1 MTEIKLK
8 KEVTEVK
15 ISEPT
20 GFRDIKPQTDMSQSK
35 AGDTIKGIFDKLRDG
50 AERFLGKVEAASNGA
65 ERYYSEYKDRI
76 KFTPIDGDRG
86 NWEGQRGE
94 SKYVPSENTE
104 KGRDVKQLLTEKG
117 VDGIEYK
124 NGEPDFSPMSENTVK
139 IESMTEDRR
148 KNFQQADIECAEQW
162 NADKRGGRTDWTPVD
177 VRDWRRENEYSWH
190 ERCDTETMDLV
201 PTAINDYF
209 RHVGGCSE
217 CRIRDSKDKWD
228 GFDE

>member
-35 AGDTIKGIFDKLRDG
+35 AGDTIKGIFDKLRD
-50 AERFLGKVEAASNGA
+50 GA

-124 NGEPDFSPMSENTVK
+124 NGEPDFSPMSESTVK
-139 IESMTEDRR
+139 IEGMTEVCED
-148 KNFQQADIECAEQW
+148 NFPKADIKCAEQW
-162 NADKRGGRTDWTPVD
+162 NTEKRDGRTDWTAAD
-177 VRDWRRENEYSWH
+177 VRDWRRENKYSWH

-201 PTAINDYF
+201 PTEINLYF
-209 RHVGGCSE
+209 RHLGGRAE
-217 CRIRDSKDKWD
+217 CKIRDSKDKGD

>member
-50 AERFLGKVEAASNGA
+50 V
-65 ERYYSEYKDRI
+65 ERYYSEYDDRI
-76 KFTPIDGDRG
+76 KRTPLDGDRG

-104 KGRDVKQLLTEKG
+104 KGKDVKQLLTEKG

-124 NGEPDFSPMSENTVK
+124 NGEPDFSSMSESTVK
-139 IESMTEDRR
+139 IEGMTGDCQ
-148 KNFQQADIECAEQW
+148 KNFPQADIKCAEQW
-162 NADKRGGRTDWTPVD
+162 NAEGRDGRTDWTAAD

-190 ERCDTETMDLV
+190 ERSDTETMDLV
-201 PTAINDYF
+201 PTEINLYF
-209 RHVGGCSE
+209 GHLGGCSE
-217 CRIRDSKDKWD
+217 CRIRDSKDKGD